1 MQKFIPLPHLQ
12 GWHFPTR
19 QNLVASWGISP
30 APQLRTRSQLLSPRD
45 IRDPGHWRS
54 NAEEMRVVA
63 EDMDDTETRRIINL
77 LADGWDKMADRA
89 ERHAAKPNRGLDRNR
104 D

>member
-1 MQKFIPLPHLQ
+1 M
-12 GWHFPTR
+12 
-19 QNLVASWGISP
+19 
-30 APQLRTRSQLLSPRD
+30 SPRD

-63 EDMDDTETRRIINL
+63 EDMDDTETRRIINR

-89 ERHAAKPNRGLDRNR
+89 QKTCCKPNRDLDPK
-104 D
+104 

>member
-1 MQKFIPLPHLQ
+1 
-12 GWHFPTR
+12 
-19 QNLVASWGISP
+19 V
-30 APQLRTRSQLLSPRD
+30 SPRD
-45 IRDPGHWRS
+45 IRDAGHWRS

-63 EDMDDTETRRIINL
+63 EDMDDTETRRIINR